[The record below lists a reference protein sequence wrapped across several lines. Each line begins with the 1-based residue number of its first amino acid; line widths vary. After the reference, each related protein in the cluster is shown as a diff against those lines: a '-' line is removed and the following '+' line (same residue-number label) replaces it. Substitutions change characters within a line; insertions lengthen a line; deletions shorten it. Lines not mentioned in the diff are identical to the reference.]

1 MSLILFSSVLF
12 QLITDKA
19 EFIELVDYKQVRAS
33 INYSTSIQGSR
44 FRLVLLF
51 YLSLIFDLIKF
62 PQITNIHWD

>member
-19 EFIELVDYKQVRAS
+19 EVFELVDYKQVRAS

-51 YLSLIFDLIKF
+51 CLSLIFDLIKF